1 MNQASMNPAPAAT
14 AATAGIRRTV
24 FGSSVVGRRSLLG
37 AAAALSGAALTG
49 CIGSGGGSPKPVAS
63 GAKNANAP
71 LTLQIA
77 FSEPKVRDA
86 LLTVVK
92 EFPGPKTTVNAV
104 ASEQFR
110 AQLSTYL
117 TSATPPDVIGW
128 LAGSV
133 ARDYAKQG
141 LLLDVSDMWTGDGVC
156 ANFSPALKALSSTED
171 GKQIF
176 IPTSYY
182 WWSIF
187 YRKSAFKGWGVEPP
201 TTWDDFIKL
210 CNTLKKKGINPLTN
224 GIGSTPW
231 MASGWFDY
239 LNLRINGA
247 PYHRELL
254 AGEHSF
260 TDPQVVK
267 VMQEYKR
274 ILPYFDPNMTSYD
287 NQTAVTPLVQKKAA
301 MFLTGSF
308 ISTAVPK
315 SVVDDLDFFS
325 VPTID
330 PSIASAEEAPT
341 DGYMASAKAP
351 NPTGAKELM
360 AYLAKPDPQQKYIEL
375 SASATIPTSPDVDT
389 SNFSPMVKKGLALLD
404 KTKEITQ
411 FFNRDSSDELQL
423 TADKALTRFIDHP
436 DELTSIL
443 KDWQKSAEKVW
454 KS

>member
-1 MNQASMNPAPAAT
+1 
-14 AATAGIRRTV
+14 
-24 FGSSVVGRRSLLG
+24 
-37 AAAALSGAALTG
+37 
-49 CIGSGGGSPKPVAS
+49 
-63 GAKNANAP
+63 
-71 LTLQIA
+71 
-77 FSEPKVRDA
+77 
-86 LLTVVK
+86 
-92 EFPGPKTTVNAV
+92 
-104 ASEQFR
+104 
-110 AQLSTYL
+110 
-117 TSATPPDVIGW
+117 
-128 LAGSV
+128 
-133 ARDYAKQG
+133 
-141 LLLDVSDMWTGDGVC
+141 
-156 ANFSPALKALSSTED
+156 
-171 GKQIF
+171 
-176 IPTSYY
+176 
-182 WWSIF
+182 
-187 YRKSAFKGWGVEPP
+187 
-201 TTWDDFIKL
+201 
-210 CNTLKKKGINPLTN
+210 
-224 GIGSTPW
+224 
-231 MASGWFDY
+231 
-239 LNLRINGA
+239 
-247 PYHRELL
+247 
-254 AGEHSF
+254 
-260 TDPQVVK
+260 
-267 VMQEYKR
+267 MQEYKR

>member
-1 MNQASMNPAPAAT
+1 MNQASTNLPMTAPPGIKPT
-14 AATAGIRRTV
+14 A
-24 FGSSVVGRRSLLG
+24 FGSSVVGRRSLL
-37 AAAALSGAALTG
+37 AAAAAIGGGALTG
-49 CIGSGGGSPKPVAS
+49 CVGSGGSPEPAAS
-63 GAKNANAP
+63 ATGDANAP
-71 LTLQIA
+71 LTLQIS

-86 LLTVVK
+86 LLSVVK

-104 ASEQFR
+104 ATEQFR

-141 LLLDVSDMWTGDGVC
+141 LLLDLSDMWTGDGVC
-156 ANFSPALKALSSTED
+156 ASFSPALKALSSTED

-176 IPTSYY
+176 VPTSYY

-187 YRKSAFKGWGVEPP
+187 YRKSAFKAWGVEPP
-201 TTWDDFIKL
+201 KTWDAFITL
-210 CNTLKKKGINPLTN
+210 CDTLKKKGINPLTN

-254 AGEHSF
+254 AGQHSF
-260 TDPQVVK
+260 QDQQVVK

-315 SVVDDLDFFS
+315 SVAADLDFFS

-330 PSIASAEEAPT
+330 RSIASAEEAPT
-341 DGYMASAKAP
+341 DGYMAAAKAP
-351 NPTGAKELM
+351 NPAGAKRLM
-360 AYLAKPDPQQKYIEL
+360 TYLAKPDPQQKYIERSN
-375 SASATIPTSPDVDT
+375 SANIPTSPDVDT
-389 SNFSPMVKKGLALLD
+389 SNFSPMVKKGMKLLD
-404 KTKEITQ
+404 NTKEITQ

-436 DELTSIL
+436 DELKTIL
-443 KDWQKSAEKVW
+443 KDWQASAKKVW

>member
-141 LLLDVSDMWTGDGVC
+141 LLLDVSDMWTGT
-156 ANFSPALKALSSTED
+156 ASA
-171 GKQIF
+171 
-176 IPTSYY
+176 PTS
-182 WWSIF
+182 
-187 YRKSAFKGWGVEPP
+187 R
-201 TTWDDFIKL
+201 
-210 CNTLKKKGINPLTN
+210 
-224 GIGSTPW
+224 
-231 MASGWFDY
+231 
-239 LNLRINGA
+239 R
-247 PYHRELL
+247 R
-254 AGEHSF
+254 
-260 TDPQVVK
+260 
-267 VMQEYKR
+267 
-274 ILPYFDPNMTSYD
+274 
-287 NQTAVTPLVQKKAA
+287 
-301 MFLTGSF
+301 
-308 ISTAVPK
+308 
-315 SVVDDLDFFS
+315 
-325 VPTID
+325 
-330 PSIASAEEAPT
+330 
-341 DGYMASAKAP
+341 
-351 NPTGAKELM
+351 
-360 AYLAKPDPQQKYIEL
+360 
-375 SASATIPTSPDVDT
+375 
-389 SNFSPMVKKGLALLD
+389 
-404 KTKEITQ
+404 
-411 FFNRDSSDELQL
+411 
-423 TADKALTRFIDHP
+423 
-436 DELTSIL
+436 
-443 KDWQKSAEKVW
+443 
-454 KS
+454 